1 MSKVNWERFD
11 EREEHIQN
19 ALEEYL
25 QRSHGMTSYEE
36 RGIEAHL
43 EDALFHFREST
54 RLKEEDPDDEDTY
67 N

>member
-1 MSKVNWERFD
+1 MSKVDWKIFD
-11 EREEHIQN
+11 EREQHIQT
-19 ALEEYL
+19 ALEDYL
-25 QRSHGMTSYEE
+25 MRPHGLTSYEV
-36 RGIEAHL
+36 RSIEEHL